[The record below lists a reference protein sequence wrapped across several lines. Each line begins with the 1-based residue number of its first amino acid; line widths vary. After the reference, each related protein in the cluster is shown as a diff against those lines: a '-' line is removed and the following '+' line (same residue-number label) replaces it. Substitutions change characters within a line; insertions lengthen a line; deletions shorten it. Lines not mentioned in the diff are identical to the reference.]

1 VTTSPEQADRSEKAA
16 MKDLLDT
23 LNMKP
28 PAEELNQRHV
38 ILSKGAIVK
47 RLTDTLQKQKRG
59 NPVVLAR
66 SRPEAHVHRRTL
78 LRMMRGSPLRAAW
91 AIGSP
96 IALGVIQWMILVFI
110 FLIPTAVNPANEIS
124 LPNGGAIIAGLIA
137 AIVTIFMTHISMT
150 GNFTDRDTAAVEA
163 YALEAPH
170 VVLALL
176 QSGRSATELESDVSF
191 VNALSQDRRKE
202 TADIRR
208 RTVSTICAI
217 GQAYDKARADLG
229 TADATRVDADAASA
243 VMTTIASARRDVSGM
258 EMEIRERDATVALPV
273 AEEFSVRMAQLA
285 SGTAAVTGG
294 PKPAVI
300 GNAVASR
307 IVENARK
314 ALEIDPDMTDDA
326 GARVDALVDEHLPS
340 LLKRHADAARHARVE
355 DLLSINADLENG
367 IELIRRSVEEGLS
380 RIRTTKA
387 EALRTEIAF
396 LKSRRGENDPRLSA
410 IPEGNRHV
418 G

>member
-1 VTTSPEQADRSEKAA
+1 

-23 LNMKP
+23 LNMRP
-28 PAEELNQRHV
+28 PAEEIHQRHV

-47 RLTDTLQKQKRG
+47 RLTDTLQKQDRA
-59 NPVVLAR
+59 NPQVLAQ
-66 SRPEAHVHRRTL
+66 SQPEAHINRSSLVSTMRR
-78 LRMMRGSPLRAAW
+78 SPWRAAW
-91 AIGSP
+91 AIGVP
-96 IALGVIQWMILVFI
+96 IAFGVMCWVFLAAIFSMESLV
-110 FLIPTAVNPANEIS
+110 TNKN
-124 LPNGGAIIAGLIA
+124 LPLSGLIA
-137 AIVTIFMTHISMT
+137 ATILAGLGTAAMLAAAITT
-150 GNFTDRDTAAVEA
+150 EFTDRDAAAVKA

-176 QSGRSATELESDVSF
+176 QSSRSATELESDVSF
-191 VNALSQDRRKE
+191 INALSQNHRKE
-202 TADIRR
+202 TAEIRR
-208 RTVSTICAI
+208 RAVSTICAI
-217 GQAYDKARADLG
+217 GQAYDKARAELD

-243 VMTTIASARRDVSGM
+243 VMTTIALARRDVSGV

-285 SGTAAVTGG
+285 SGTATVTGS

-326 GARVDALVDEHLPS
+326 GARIDTLVDEHLPS

-355 DLLSINADLENG
+355 DLVSINADLENG

>member
-1 VTTSPEQADRSEKAA
+1 MKQLLETVGMSPSSEQ
-16 MKDLLDT
+16 
-23 LNMKP
+23 
-28 PAEELNQRHV
+28 LNQRHV
-38 ILSKGAIVK
+38 SLSKGAIVK

-59 NPVVLAR
+59 NPDVLAR
-66 SRPEAHVHRRTL
+66 SQPEAHVHRRTL

-91 AIGSP
+91 AIGLP
-96 IALGVIQWMILVFI
+96 LALGAVLWMILLFV
-110 FLIPTAVNPANEIS
+110 FLIPAAVNPANKSIS
-124 LPNGGAIIAGLIA
+124 LPDGGAIIAGLIA
-137 AIVTIFMTHISMT
+137 AIVTFFMTHSSMT

-163 YALEAPH
+163 CALEAPH

-176 QSGRSATELESDVSF
+176 QSGRSATELEGDVNF
-191 VNALSQDRRKE
+191 VNALSQDSRPE
-202 TADIRR
+202 TSDIRR
-208 RTVSTICAI
+208 RAVTTICAI
-217 GQAYDKARADLG
+217 GRAYNRARADLG
-229 TADATRVDADAASA
+229 TADATSIDADATSA
-243 VMTTIASARRDVSGM
+243 VVATITSARRDISAV

-273 AEEFSVRMAQLA
+273 AQEFSVRMAQLA
-285 SGTAAVTGG
+285 SGAVAVTGSQ
-294 PKPAVI
+294 KPAVI
-300 GNAVASR
+300 GNAIASR

-340 LLKRHADAARHARVE
+340 LLQRHADAARHARVE

-396 LKSRRGENDPRLSA
+396 LKSRRGETDPRLSA
-410 IPEGNRHV
+410 IPEGDRHV